1 MFPGSPLEQHA
12 AKSPNQQSSI
22 VSHNSQKVLLF
33 FASKKLNAK
42 TIFVNR
48 TPKAPLLA
56 NSNGAVLTFLRH
68 VFTTESTRRVGMHRC
83 IRDEQTSKQRARRM
97 VCSERKKLRVSFA
110 WKTVVRTQLSDSTD
124 STALHR
130 MIHLEYRSR
139 KQGNEI
145 YSAVEWWGY
154 SDAKTCER

>member
-1 MFPGSPLEQHA
+1 MAMFPGSPLEQHA

-22 VSHNSQKVLLF
+22 VNSHNCHNSQKVLLF

-48 TPKAPLLA
+48 TPPKAPLLA

-110 WKTVVRTQLSDSTD
+110 
-124 STALHR
+124 
-130 MIHLEYRSR
+130 
-139 KQGNEI
+139 
-145 YSAVEWWGY
+145 
-154 SDAKTCER
+154 